1 MDWGSPENEL
11 VNSSLKAN
19 KPKMGIRGKD
29 VLKRPRKPK
38 EFSNKLMGVKRGKK
52 EVNGPRKPEEWSGKT
67 GWHGRNVGQ

>member
-1 MDWGSPENEL
+1 M

-29 VLKRPRKPK
+29 IVKRPRKPK

-52 EVNGPRKPEEWSGKT
+52 EVNGPRKPEE
-67 GWHGRNVGQ
+67 